1 LTAAGKAD
9 DQAQVVELTGLL
21 RHFVGPDGG
30 VCDQLAGWPP
40 GWTRAEDLT
49 NDWPRIHAPHPA

>member
-21 RHFVGPDGG
+21 RHFAGPDGG
-30 VCDQLAGWPP
+30 VCDQLTGWPV

-49 NDWPRIHAPHPA
+49 NP